1 MSIVKGPDNDREA
14 VIRRMIGE
22 HQTALLRLCY
32 LYLHDVQLAED
43 AVQEIFVRVWRK
55 LDSYH
60 EDGRE
65 KAWLYRIAINC
76 CRDTQRT
83 GWFRRMLPVGAPQ
96 LFPQESVTV
105 SEEAIALNM
114 AIHDLPLRM
123 KEVILL
129 HYYQNFT
136 LTEIAEI
143 LAISQPAVSD
153 RLKRARRR
161 LCDALRE
168 DIFDEA

>member
-1 MSIVKGPDNDREA
+1 ME
-14 VIRRMIGE
+14 
-22 HQTALLRLCY
+22 QTEKAARLQRLISAYQPELLRVCY
-32 LYLHDVQLAED
+32 FYLRDRMLAED
-43 AVQEIFVRVWRK
+43 AVQETFVRVWRK

-83 GWFRRMLPVGAPQ
+83 GWFRRILPVGAPQ
-96 LFPQESVTV
+96 LFPEESVTV
-105 SEEAIALNM
+105 SDETIALNM
-114 AIHDLPLRM
+114 AIHALPLRL

-161 LCDALRE
+161 LRDALRE

>member
-1 MSIVKGPDNDREA
+1 MERTEEA
-14 VIRRMIGE
+14 ARLQRLVSAYQPE
-22 HQTALLRLCY
+22 LLRVCY
-32 LYLHDVQLAED
+32 FYLRDRMLAED
-43 AVQEIFVRVWRK
+43 AVQETFVRVWRK

-65 KAWLYRIAINC
+65 KAWIYRIAINC

-96 LFPQESVTV
+96 LFPEESVTV

-114 AIHDLPLRM
+114 AIHDLPLRL

-129 HYYQNFT
+129 YYYQNFT

-143 LAISQPAVSD
+143 LAISQPAVTD
-153 RLKRARRR
+153 RLKRARKR
-161 LCDALRE
+161 LRDALKE

>member
-1 MSIVKGPDNDREA
+1 ME
-14 VIRRMIGE
+14 
-22 HQTALLRLCY
+22 QTERAARLQRLISAYQPELLRVCY
-32 LYLHDVQLAED
+32 FYLRDRMLAED
-43 AVQEIFVRVWRK
+43 AVQETFVRVWRK

-114 AIHDLPLRM
+114 AIHDLPLRL

-136 LTEIAEI
+136 LTEIAEL

>member
-1 MSIVKGPDNDREA
+1 ME
-14 VIRRMIGE
+14 
-22 HQTALLRLCY
+22 QTERAARLQRLISAYQPELLRVCY
-32 LYLHDVQLAED
+32 FYLRDRMLAED
-43 AVQEIFVRVWRK
+43 AVQETFVRVWRK

-114 AIHDLPLRM
+114 AIHDLPLRL

>member
-1 MSIVKGPDNDREA
+1 MEQTERA
-14 VIRRMIGE
+14 VRLQRLISAYQPE
-22 HQTALLRLCY
+22 LLRVCY
-32 LYLHDVQLAED
+32 FYLRDRMLAED
-43 AVQEIFVRVWRK
+43 AVQETFVRVWRK

-60 EDGRE
+60 EVGRE

-114 AIHDLPLRM
+114 AIHDLPLRL

>member
-1 MSIVKGPDNDREA
+1 ME
-14 VIRRMIGE
+14 
-22 HQTALLRLCY
+22 QTERAARLQRLISAYQPELLRVCY
-32 LYLHDVQLAED
+32 FYLRDRMLAED
-43 AVQEIFVRVWRK
+43 AVQETFVRVWRK

-96 LFPQESVTV
+96 LFPQESVMV

-114 AIHDLPLRM
+114 AIHDLPLRL

-136 LTEIAEI
+136 LTEIAEL

>member
-1 MSIVKGPDNDREA
+1 MEQTERA
-14 VIRRMIGE
+14 VRLQRLISAYQPE
-22 HQTALLRLCY
+22 LLRVCY
-32 LYLHDVQLAED
+32 FYLRDRMLAED
-43 AVQEIFVRVWRK
+43 AVQETFVRVWRK

-114 AIHDLPLRM
+114 AIHDLPLRL